1 MSVQL
6 TREAME
12 RVRQKEAERKAKRR
26 LYRNLVLAFLAVA
39 LCLSLMVMG

>member
-1 MSVQL
+1 MAA
-6 TREAME
+6 E
-12 RVRQKEAERKAKRR
+12 EAERKAKRR